1 MERAAGET
9 TSLSR
14 KHQNLRQLFIGFVG
28 DYIDDVELLT
38 HGQSFTTGKPAPDI
52 SGGPWLNSKP
62 LTISD
67 LKGRVVVV
75 EFWTYG

>member
-1 MERAAGET
+1 MKRLIREARKVLRHRFVYWFLFSIALT
-9 TSLSR
+9 TS
-14 KHQNLRQLFIGFVG
+14 FWP
-28 DYIDDVELLT
+28 T
-38 HGQSFTTGKPAPDI
+38 HGQPFATGKPAPDI

-67 LKGRVVVV
+67 LKGRVFVV

>member
-1 MERAAGET
+1 MKRWIREARKILRHRFVYWFLFSIAFT
-9 TSLSR
+9 TWCFWPTL
-14 KHQNLRQLFIGFVG
+14 
-28 DYIDDVELLT
+28 
-38 HGQSFTTGKPAPDI
+38 GQPFATGKPAPDI
-52 SGGPWLNSKP
+52 SGGPWLNTKP